1 MKKMIS
7 VIMAVCLMCMLLA
20 CSTSAKPK
28 DEVEA
33 KYPSKPITIIAPA
46 KPGGG
51 YDSLS
56 RAIAS
61 MAGNY
66 LGQVIVVENVP
77 GASYTLGTA
86 QACNSN
92 PDGYTLVLCTNKQF
106 SSTPLAMEVEYD
118 PLNGVE
124 YFGCMA
130 EVRWV
135 WGCNAK
141 LFERIG
147 VMDTNGFLEYV
158 KAHPGEIK
166 AGSISIPTALMFQ
179 QLAGAGYQFA
189 VTSYEDAASLAVA
202 IANGEVEC
210 GFSAASAQNALR
222 ESGDIRFLME
232 IPGVEGAE
240 PLAEGC
246 GTANAD
252 FPEIA
257 KILGSTAYQWYI
269 LAGPKG
275 MPQETIDAINGF
287 VKAISEDAGFQAMVT
302 KLGMAN
308 AYHSAEEVTNGVI
321 SEYNATKEYYGQ

>member
-1 MKKMIS
+1 MKKLIS
-7 VIMAVCLMCMLLA
+7 LALAICLMCLMFA
-20 CSTSAKPK
+20 CGTSGKTA
-28 DEVEA
+28 ETNGT
-33 KYPSKPITIIAPA
+33 YPSKPITIIAPA

-56 RAIAS
+56 RAVAS

-86 QACNSN
+86 QACNSD

-118 PLNGVE
+118 TLNGVE

-135 WGCNAK
+135 WGCNGK

-147 VMDTNGFLEYV
+147 VSDTNGFLEYV

-166 AGSISIPTALMFQ
+166 AGSISIPTAMMFQ
-179 QLAGAGYQFA
+179 QLSDAGYQFA
-189 VTSYEDAASLAVA
+189 VTSYEDAASMAVA
-202 IANGEVEC
+202 IANGEVDC

-222 ESGDIRFLME
+222 ESGDIYFLME
-232 IPGVEGAE
+232 IPGIDGAE
-240 PLAEGC
+240 PLAEGV

-252 FPEIA
+252 YPEIA
-257 KILGSTAYQWYI
+257 EILGSTAYQWYI

-275 MPQETIDAINGF
+275 MPQETIDAINAF

-302 KLGMAN
+302 KLDMAN
-308 AYHSAEEVTNGVI
+308 AYHSAEEVTESVI